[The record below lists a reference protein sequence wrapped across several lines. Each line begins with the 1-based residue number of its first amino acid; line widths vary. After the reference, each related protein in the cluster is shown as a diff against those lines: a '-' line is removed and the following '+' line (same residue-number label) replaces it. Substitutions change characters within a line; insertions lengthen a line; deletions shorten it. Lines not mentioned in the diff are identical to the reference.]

1 MSNRRSLEP
10 ESHEPVPPP
19 GRSTEPGEIS
29 VHIFI
34 VSATLVGVCLTVI
47 GIFQAL
53 SRATRVDHI
62 ADEILSIDAI
72 GFLIACLFAYTAL
85 RQRDPHVR
93 RRCARVAHVV
103 FITALAL
110 MTATCMLMAYELI

>member
-1 MSNRRSLEP
+1 MSSPRPS
-10 ESHEPVPPP
+10 ESESSEPVPAP
-19 GRSTEPGEIS
+19 GRTPESGEIS

-34 VSATLVGVCLTVI
+34 ASATLVGVCLTVI

-53 SRATRVDHI
+53 SRATRIDHI
-62 ADEILSIDAI
+62 ADEILSLDAI
-72 GFLIACLFAYTAL
+72 GFLVACLFAYTAL
-85 RQRDPHVR
+85 RQRDARVR

-103 FITALAL
+103 FITALAI